1 MTRTARETRRGAPE
15 IRVPA
20 HDPRSDRVEVPHAAN
35 GPATP
40 VRSGRVPVSPGRR
53 PRAMGT
59 GAIPET
65 RVDLDR
71 PDAAHTPGGP
81 ASDTRTPPRDGPL
94 SAPSDAPGARR
105 ATALRHGLIALAV
118 VAAGALAVVL
128 L

>member
-59 GAIPET
+59 GPIPET

-81 ASDTRTPPRDGPL
+81 ASDTPTP
-94 SAPSDAPGARR
+94 PSDAPGARR
-105 ATALRHGLIALAV
+105 ATALRHGLIALAL